1 MQFFAFCKT
10 PVTVTPPS
18 TLFLSLKDGFPV
30 LERVKPHLHIWY
42 ISVYRS
48 VFHLPMHTNEDLG
61 KAFPDANGELSG
73 LTVLAGCKA
82 RAEKEEISLSP
93 WESIAY
99 WCKEPSNLSTLFKQ
113 FTQKEKKPQTP
124 TNRGKKERKGF
135 LLQIDRNGCI
145 EFLLIKSL
153 HSKELQGTKEALWLF
168 RGREWGCK
176 DEAWIYKQT
185 SPNLSEYLGIYN
197 LCFCISNTSTCFFF
211 FPSYFD
217 GVFSGR
223 DSAIYEGPQERSY
236 STVRDD
242 SNSLLCFKCEL
253 KFWVTV
259 PAVC

>member
-1 MQFFAFCKT
+1 MSCSCVGPVLKSHSVMCSCENRSWTKLCNAEWNSHSVPVCQTAVAYLSFSPRKGDFIPLIKIASKFFLNSYFCKHCPYAILRILQNT
-10 PVTVTPPS
+10 CNCVTPPS
-18 TLFLSLKDGFPV
+18 TIFLSLKAGFPV

-113 FTQKEKKPQTP
+113 FTRKEKKPQNP

-168 RGREWGCK
+168 RGREM
-176 DEAWIYKQT
+176 
-185 SPNLSEYLGIYN
+185 
-197 LCFCISNTSTCFFF
+197 
-211 FPSYFD
+211 
-217 GVFSGR
+217 R
-223 DSAIYEGPQERSY
+223 M
-236 STVRDD
+236 
-242 SNSLLCFKCEL
+242 
-253 KFWVTV
+253 
-259 PAVC
+259 